1 VVQSVTD
8 TTGKEVSA
16 AEIYA
21 LFRRTYVD
29 LATPY
34 RYLDHQLRNDGK
46 DVILDV
52 QLEIEGARKQ
62 FNGRGNGPIDAVV
75 DALDLDLRVMDYH
88 EHALGRGA
96 QAEAAAY
103 VELRRGHGAAL
114 YGAGMDVNLIAAS
127 LKAVVSAVNHSFA
140 LERQAAAEAPAAE

>member
-1 VVQSVTD
+1 V
-8 TTGKEVSA
+8 A
-16 AEIYA
+16 
-21 LFRRTYVD
+21 
-29 LATPY
+29 PY
-34 RYLDHQLRNDGK
+34 RYLGHQLRNDGK

-52 QLEIEGARKQ
+52 ELEIEGAHKR
-62 FNGRGNGPIDAVV
+62 FSGRGNGPIDAVV

-103 VELRRGHGAAL
+103 VELRRGHGQAL

-140 LERQAAAEAPAAE
+140 VERRAAQAAAQSGSGPP